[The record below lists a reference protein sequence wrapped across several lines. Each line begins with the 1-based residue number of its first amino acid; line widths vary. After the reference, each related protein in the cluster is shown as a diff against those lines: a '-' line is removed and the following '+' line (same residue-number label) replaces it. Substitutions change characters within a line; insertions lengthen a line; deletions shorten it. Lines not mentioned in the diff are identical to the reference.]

1 MKFKKLGFDKD
12 LISEEDVSVDHVT
25 QLDSDQIMHVEA
37 LFPYEDHSRSQLS
50 QKLSRQPRVN
60 EADLVSVPITQNILG
75 DITNALDKPNN
86 TVTVE
91 LRKQKKKQG
100 RISTDENMISSGLTR
115 AKRLCEGDCNEL
127 PMGIPKKINKSWR
140 FEQMWMDDEGCREV
154 VEDAW
159 AYDS

>member
-127 PMGIPKKINKSWR
+127 PNWTVSRLLDSNGVGWNDQLVDAMFPS
-140 FEQMWMDDEGCREV
+140 FE
-154 VEDAW
+154 A
-159 AYDS
+159 